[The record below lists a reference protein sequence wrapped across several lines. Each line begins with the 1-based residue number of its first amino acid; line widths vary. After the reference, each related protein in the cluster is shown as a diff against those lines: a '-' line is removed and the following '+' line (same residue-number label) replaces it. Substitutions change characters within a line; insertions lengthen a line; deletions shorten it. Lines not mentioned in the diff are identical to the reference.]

1 LWRSHGRNTAAA
13 VELLDSDKGGRRWRG
28 TVLHISNA
36 FLFYIIYALAV
47 FLLYFFLEGIL
58 LKLHTCMNIT
68 GVLVSCDSVGTRDGA
83 EVQPVP
89 KIYSYIF
96 IHEFQILPKVGVG
109 NNAKLYCIPKLP
121 ACRECNQADAST
133 SFDLAAANATQ
144 KHRVFCKHRAHTLRA
159 TRRTTHGVENRAVS
173 LGLGDRRRVV
183 GEHVLRASSSVQR
196 EAETPPTFPVWK
208 KSVSNEKEVF
218 YTQYDLYD
226 WLKKNSY
233 LIEKDLYVRIWRLR
247 SILYNW
253 FFSCR
258 TVVFKGRTGNIG
270 VLLKMQNGIVV
281 I

>member
-1 LWRSHGRNTAAA
+1 MLWQYSFC
-13 VELLDSDKGGRRWRG
+13 
-28 TVLHISNA
+28 I
-36 FLFYIIYALAV
+36 
-47 FLLYFFLEGIL
+47 FFLEGIL

-159 TRRTTHGVENRAVS
+159 TRRTTHSVENRAVS

-196 EAETPPTFPVWK
+196 EAETPPTFPV
-208 KSVSNEKEVF
+208 
-218 YTQYDLYD
+218 
-226 WLKKNSY
+226 
-233 LIEKDLYVRIWRLR
+233 
-247 SILYNW
+247 
-253 FFSCR
+253 
-258 TVVFKGRTGNIG
+258 
-270 VLLKMQNGIVV
+270 
-281 I
+281 